1 MSINSVILE
10 GRLTADPELRKAGE
24 VSVTNFSLAVNR
36 PKNKDGESVADFF
49 NIQAWRGSAE
59 LICKHLKKGD
69 RVAIE
74 GSLRTNKFTDKEG
87 QNRVSTY
94 VHVDNV
100 HFLSVKKKDA
110 VNEAPAEN
118 VPDFT
123 DINADDDDL
132 PF

>member
-1 MSINSVILE
+1 MNINTIILE

-36 PKNKDGESVADFF
+36 PKNKDGESIADFF
-49 NIQAWRGSAE
+49 NIQAWRGAAE
-59 LICKHLKKGD
+59 HICKYLSKGD
-69 RVAIE
+69 RIAIE

-94 VHVDNV
+94 VLVNNV
-100 HFLSVKKKDA
+100 HFLGVKKKDA

-118 VPDFT
+118 APDFT